1 MKQPAKEQ
9 FIFLGLLLVLFAWA
23 AFEANGFNGQAR
35 LYPFV
40 VAVAA
45 LVIGVA
51 EFGSFA
57 FSQRKQDPAAAAGET
72 LAQRFI
78 KAAPY
83 LAWLVGLYA
92 AIYTIGMVVSSG
104 LFAFLFLLREGKMR
118 WYYALLSG
126 ILVIG
131 FLILM
136 QDVMS
141 LKWPKS
147 LIDPL
152 DMIGLG

>member
-1 MKQPAKEQ
+1 MRQSAKEQ
-9 FIFLGLLLVLFAWA
+9 YIFLGLLLLLFAWA
-23 AFEANGFNGQAR
+23 AFEANGFSGQAR
-35 LYPFV
+35 LYPFM
-40 VAVAA
+40 VAIAA
-45 LVIGVA
+45 LIIGVA
-51 EFGSFA
+51 EFGLFA
-57 FSQRKQDPAAAAGET
+57 FSQRKQKPTETGET
-72 LAQRFI
+72 LVERFA

-92 AIYTIGMVVSSG
+92 AISVIGMVISSG
-104 LFAFLFLLREGKMR
+104 LFASLFLLREGKMR

-126 ILVIG
+126 ILVIA

>member
-1 MKQPAKEQ
+1 MKQHAREQ
-9 FIFLGLLLVLFAWA
+9 YIFLGLLLLVFAWA

-40 VAVAA
+40 ISVAG
-45 LVIGVA
+45 LLIGAV
-51 EFGSFA
+51 EFGLFG
-57 FSQRKQDPAAAAGET
+57 FSQRGQGSAQSSGET
-72 LAQRFI
+72 LGQRFR
-78 KAAPY
+78 KALPY
-83 LAWLVGLYA
+83 LSWLIGLYA
-92 AIYTIGMVVSSG
+92 TIYVIGMVISSG
-104 LFAFLFLLREGKMR
+104 IFVFLFLFKEGKMR

-131 FLILM
+131 FLIIM

-152 DMIGLG
+152 DMLGLS